1 MQTALER
8 WHEILD
14 ARAQQMDGAYERLG
28 RTSAGYWDRRARNFH
43 RATKETPGEDPL
55 FLRLR
60 EIVTPQTTI
69 LDVGAGTGRF
79 ALALAPLVQHV
90 TAVEPNAAMLGYLQQ
105 DAAERQLSNISY
117 IPATWQDAPDDLTA
131 DIVIC
136 SHVLYSIRD
145 VDTFLTKMRKA
156 TRQSCYVYMRA
167 THFDQISSPLWQHFH
182 GMKRLPMP
190 SYIYALDVMYDMGIY
205 ADVEIVDLPS
215 GMRFSSLDTAVEEMQ
230 EMLIL
235 PNDEQK
241 RAELRDLLT
250 DWLVSRD
257 GVLSMPVDKLVCA
270 ILRFSGS

>member
-1 MQTALER
+1 
-8 WHEILD
+8 
-14 ARAQQMDGAYERLG
+14 
-28 RTSAGYWDRRARNFH
+28 
-43 RATKETPGEDPL
+43 
-55 FLRLR
+55 
-60 EIVTPQTTI
+60 
-69 LDVGAGTGRF
+69 
-79 ALALAPLVQHV
+79 
-90 TAVEPNAAMLGYLQQ
+90 
-105 DAAERQLSNISY
+105 
-117 IPATWQDAPDDLTA
+117 
-131 DIVIC
+131 
-136 SHVLYSIRD
+136 
-145 VDTFLTKMRKA
+145 MRKA